1 MARNRTI
8 LALLLIVAIASGCP
22 SEQGPETQRSPGPE
36 GLQPLPPGV
45 AEENGARVDTVAIP
59 VVPPAPGSPNRP

>member
-36 GLQPLPPGV
+36 GLHV
-45 AEENGARVDTVAIP
+45 AEETGARVDRVAIP
-59 VVPPAPGSPNRP
+59 GVPPAPGSPNRP